1 MDTQKTFLAGT
12 AALLTLISLTMLAP
26 FLAYI
31 LTAIILAFVLRPLQI
46 KLEPYIGGTISSALL
61 ILAFILIIALPFAL
75 AVGTV
80 ATDALELV
88 DEIEDIEVIDLG
100 ELEQTIFD
108 LTGQEIDLES
118 ELQELL
124 ERFTAVAVGGISQI
138 VGVITSVAIGLL
150 IMIFS
155 LFYMLRDGDRL
166 YNWIRSV
173 TPVSEKIQKDLYSR
187 AEIMTNAVLKGHV
200 LVAIVEGLVGGLG
213 LYLAGVP
220 NFAFWTFI
228 MILLS
233 FIPVV
238 GAFLVWAP
246 ASLYL
251 FLIQQPVEGVF
262 LFLYGAIIISFIDNV
277 MRPYLVDS
285 RAELHPAA
293 ILIGVLGGVYV
304 FGAIGLFIGPVIFG
318 LTKAVL
324 DVFNANYKD
333 L

>member
-1 MDTQKTFLAGT
+1 MDIQKTFLGGA
-12 AALLTLISLTMLAP
+12 AALLVLISLTMLAP

-31 LTAIILAFVLRPLQI
+31 MTAIILAFVLRPLQI
-46 KLEPYIGGTISSALL
+46 KLQTYVGKSLASVVL
-61 ILAFILIIALPFAL
+61 ILGFTLIVALPFGL
-75 AVGTV
+75 AIGTV
-80 ATDALELV
+80 ATDAFMLV
-88 DEIEDIEVIDLG
+88 DEIEEIEIVDLG
-100 ELEQTIFD
+100 ELEQIIFD
-108 LTGQEIDLES
+108 LTGQELDVEE

-124 ERFTAVAVGGISQI
+124 ERFAAVAVGGISQL
-138 VGVITSVAIGLL
+138 VGVITTVAIGLL
-150 IMIFS
+150 VLIFS

-166 YNWIRSV
+166 YEWIRSV
-173 TPVSEKIQKDLYSR
+173 TPVSEKIQEDLYSR

-228 MILLS
+228 MIVLC

-246 ASLYL
+246 ASIYL
-251 FLIQQPVEGVF
+251 FLMGQPIEATF

-277 MRPYLVDS
+277 MRPYMIDS

-324 DVFNANYKD
+324 DVFNKNYKD

>member
-1 MDTQKTFLAGT
+1 MDTQKTFLAG
-12 AALLTLISLTMLAP
+12 AAGFLVLLSLTMLVP
-26 FLAYI
+26 FLAY
-31 LTAIILAFVLRPLQI
+31 LVTALILAFVLRPLQVR
-46 KLEPYIGGTISSALL
+46 LQTHIGKSLASALL
-61 ILAFILIIALPFAL
+61 IVGFTLIIALPFGL
-75 AVGTV
+75 AIGTV
-80 ATDALELV
+80 ATDAFELI
-88 DEIEDIEVIDLG
+88 DEIEDIEVVDLS
-100 ELEQTIFD
+100 EIEQIIFD
-108 LTGQEIDLES
+108 LTGQEINLEE

-124 ERFTAVAVGGISQI
+124 ERFAAVAVGGISQI
-138 VGVITSVAIGLL
+138 VGVITTVAIGMLVL
-150 IMIFS
+150 IFS

-173 TPVSEKIQKDLYSR
+173 TPVSEKIQEELYSR

-246 ASLYL
+246 ASIYL
-251 FLIQQPVEGVF
+251 FLMGQPIEATF

-277 MRPYLVDS
+277 MRPYMVDS

-304 FGAIGLFIGPVIFG
+304 FGAIGLFVGPVIFG